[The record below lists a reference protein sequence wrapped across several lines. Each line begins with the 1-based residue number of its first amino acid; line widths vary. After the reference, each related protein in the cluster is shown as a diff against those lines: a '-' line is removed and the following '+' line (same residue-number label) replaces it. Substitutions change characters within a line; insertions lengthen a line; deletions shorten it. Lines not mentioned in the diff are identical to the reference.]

1 MGETG
6 LGDEPIAEIAVVRRA
21 PRYRSFVVAGMLVA
35 VVVVTVLVLALG
47 TGASPTVVVLMV
59 AACAAAVLGGLL
71 GAAVAVLLDRPAR
84 RP

>member
-1 MGETG
+1 MGEAG
-6 LGDEPIAEIAVVRRA
+6 PGDEPIAEVAVVRRA

-47 TGASPTVVVLMV
+47 TGASPTVVILMIAV
-59 AACAAAVLGGLL
+59 CAAAVLGGLL
-71 GAAVAVLLDRPAR
+71 GGAVAVLLDRPAR